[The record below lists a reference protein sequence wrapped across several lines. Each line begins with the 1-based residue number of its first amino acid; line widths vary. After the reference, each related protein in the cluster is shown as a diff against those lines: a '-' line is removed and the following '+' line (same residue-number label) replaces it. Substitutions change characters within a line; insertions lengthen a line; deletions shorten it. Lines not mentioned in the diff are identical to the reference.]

1 MDSIIK
7 TVDKAWQEYDKTVR
21 EFYSSQDQVPPLL
34 MDKLQD
40 LDRSVWEL
48 RVGIDATRHQITSV
62 HETLIQITKVLTHQN

>member
-21 EFYSSQDQVPPLL
+21 QFYSSQDQVPPLL

-40 LDRSVWEL
+40 LDRSVWEM
-48 RVGIDATRHQITSV
+48 RVKMNDV
-62 HETLIQITKVLTHQN
+62 HEKLTQAIWQIKVLTHQN

>member
-40 LDRSVWEL
+40 LDRSVWEM
-48 RVGIDATRHQITSV
+48 RVQMNDV
-62 HETLIQITKVLTHQN
+62 HEKLTQAIWQMKVLNHQN

>member
-40 LDRSVWEL
+40 LDRSVWEM
-48 RVGIDATRHQITSV
+48 RVQMNDV
-62 HETLIQITKVLTHQN
+62 HEKLTQAIWQMKVLTHQN